1 MLTIGEFARA
11 SRLSPK
17 ALRLYDELGLLT
29 PARVDPVSG
38 YRLYEPG
45 QLDRARLVARLR
57 RLGMPLARIRMVCDL
72 APAAA
77 AAKVAAFWVQ
87 AEADLA
93 SRRDLAA
100 FLTTY
105 LSAKGT
111 VMTAPGAAL
120 AIRYAGAS
128 DIGLSRPVNQD
139 SAYASG
145 RLLAVADGMGQA
157 GDRASA
163 AAIDALKS
171 LEALEPGPASA
182 PVAGSPPAG
191 DPGPVVLPPPAAAHG
206 PGPGAAGPGV
216 TSPEM
221 TSPEMTGPEM
231 TSPEMTSPEMTG
243 PADLLSALAQAVEQA
258 EAAVQDIAS
267 ADPAQRGSGTTLT
280 AMLWSGSQLALVHVG
295 DTRGYLLRGGELFQI
310 THDHTIVQSLID
322 QGQLTP
328 EEALSHPERALLLRA
343 LDGTQA
349 AVPDLSLH
357 DVRPGD
363 RYLLCSDGL
372 TTVVP
377 SSGVHQVLRDAAE
390 PAAAVRELIGLA
402 NSGGGPDN
410 IACVVA
416 DIVEAAGA
424 CRRQPRPRS

>member
-1 MLTIGEFARA
+1 VVAVLTIGEFARA
-11 SRLSPK
+11 SHLSPK

-45 QLDRARLVARLR
+45 QLEQARLVAWLR
-57 RLGMPLARIRMVCDL
+57 RLGMPLARIRVVCDL
-72 APAAA
+72 PPAAA
-77 AAKVAAFWVQ
+77 AAEVAAFWAQ

-100 FLTTY
+100 FLTSY
-105 LSAKGT
+105 LAAREPSPTARAAEGLLPAEWATKGT
-111 VMTAPGAAL
+111 AMTAPGAAL
-120 AIRYAGAS
+120 AIRYAAAS
-128 DIGLSRPVNQD
+128 DIGRSRPVNQD

-145 RLLAVADGMGQA
+145 RLLAVADGTGGA

-171 LEALEPGPASA
+171 LETWPAS
-182 PVAGSPPAG
+182 PE
-191 DPGPVVLPPPAAAHG
+191 PGPVVTPRRAVTPPPSAAG
-206 PGPGAAGPGV
+206 GAPPPVAGPG
-216 TSPEM
+216 
-221 TSPEMTGPEM
+221 
-231 TSPEMTSPEMTG
+231 
-243 PADLLSALAQAVEQA
+243 DLLSALAQAVQQA
-258 EAAVQDIAS
+258 EAAVQDIVA
-267 ADPAQRGSGTTLT
+267 AGPAQRGSGTTLT

-295 DTRGYLLRGGELFQI
+295 DTRAYLLRGGELFQI
-310 THDHTIVQSLID
+310 THDHTVVQSLID
-322 QGQLTP
+322 QGRLTA

-357 DVRPGD
+357 EVRPGD

-372 TTVVP
+372 TAVAP
-377 SSGVHQVLRDAAE
+377 ASGIHQVLRDAAE
-390 PAAAVRELIGLA
+390 PAAAVRELISLA
-402 NSGGGPDN
+402 NAGGGPDN

-416 DIVEAAGA
+416 DLVESAELAASP
-424 CRRQPRPRS
+424 PRA

>member
-1 MLTIGEFARA
+1 VLTIGEFARA

-17 ALRLYDELGLLT
+17 ALRLYDELRLLT
-29 PARVDPVSG
+29 PARVDPDSG

-45 QLDRARLVARLR
+45 QLERARLVAWLR
-57 RLGMPLARIRMVCDL
+57 RLGMPLARIRVVCDL

-77 AAKVAAFWVQ
+77 AAEVAAFWAQ

-100 FLTTY
+100 FLASY
-105 LSAKGT
+105 LYSKQLSPRERAAEGLLPAESAAKGT
-111 VMTAPGAAL
+111 AMTAPGAAL
-120 AIRYAGAS
+120 AIRYAAAS
-128 DIGLSRPVNQD
+128 DIGRSRPVNQD

-145 RLLAVADGMGQA
+145 RLLAVADGTGRA
-157 GDRASA
+157 GDQASA
-163 AAIDALKS
+163 AAIEALRTLEA
-171 LEALEPGPASA
+171 LEALEPA
-182 PVAGSPPAG
+182 PPAIESARETAA
-191 DPGPVVLPPPAAAHG
+191 PAPDATG
-206 PGPGAAGPGV
+206 PG
-216 TSPEM
+216 
-221 TSPEMTGPEM
+221 
-231 TSPEMTSPEMTG
+231 
-243 PADLLSALAQAVEQA
+243 DLLSALAQAVEQA
-258 EAAVQDIAS
+258 EAAVQDIAA

-280 AMLWSGSQLALVHVG
+280 AMLWSGSRLALVHVG
-295 DTRGYLLRGGELFQI
+295 DTRAYLLRGGELFQI
-310 THDHTIVQSLID
+310 THDHTVVQSLID
-322 QGQLTP
+322 QGQLTA
-328 EEALSHPERALLLRA
+328 EEARSHPERALLLRA

-390 PAAAVRELIGLA
+390 PAVAVRELIGLA

-416 DIVEAAGA
+416 DIVEATGLAAG
-424 CRRQPRPRS
+424 PGTPPGE

>member
-1 MLTIGEFARA
+1 MLRAAETIAKTDTGRQRRENEDSVFAR
-11 SRLSPK
+11 
-17 ALRLYDELGLLT
+17 T
-29 PARVDPVSG
+29 PLFV
-38 YRLYEPG
+38 
-45 QLDRARLVARLR
+45 
-57 RLGMPLARIRMVCDL
+57 
-72 APAAA
+72 
-77 AAKVAAFWVQ
+77 
-87 AEADLA
+87 
-93 SRRDLAA
+93 
-100 FLTTY
+100 
-105 LSAKGT
+105 
-111 VMTAPGAAL
+111 
-120 AIRYAGAS
+120 
-128 DIGLSRPVNQD
+128 
-139 SAYASG
+139 
-145 RLLAVADGMGQA
+145 VADGMGGA

-182 PVAGSPPAG
+182 PIAGSPPAG

-206 PGPGAAGPGV
+206 PGPWAAGPGV
-216 TSPEM
+216 TGPGR
-221 TSPEMTGPEM
+221 TGPGV
-231 TSPEMTSPEMTG
+231 TG

-258 EAAVQDIAS
+258 EEAVQDIAA

-295 DTRGYLLRGGELFQI
+295 DTRAYLLRGGELFQI
-310 THDHTIVQSLID
+310 THDHTVVQSLID

-377 SSGVHQVLRDAAE
+377 SSGVHQVLCGAAE

-416 DIVEAAGA
+416 DIVEAAGLA
-424 CRRQPRPRS
+424 AAPAASRA

>member
-1 MLTIGEFARA
+1 VLTIGEFARA

-17 ALRLYDELGLLT
+17 ALRLYDDLGLLT

-45 QLDRARLVARLR
+45 QLERARLVAWLR
-57 RLGMPLARIRMVCDL
+57 RLGMPLARIRVVCDL
-72 APAAA
+72 PPASAAA
-77 AAKVAAFWVQ
+77 EVAGFWTQ

-100 FLTTY
+100 FLTRY
-105 LSAKGT
+105 LSAKET
-111 VMTAPGAAL
+111 AMTATGSAL
-120 AIRYAGAS
+120 AIRYAAAS
-128 DIGLSRPVNQD
+128 DIGRSRPVNQD

-145 RLLAVADGMGQA
+145 RLLAVADGMGRA

-171 LEALEPGPASA
+171 LEALEPDPAPQAIVA
-182 PVAGSPPAG
+182 PRR
-191 DPGPVVLPPPAAAHG
+191 VVTPPPGAEGG
-206 PGPGAAGPGV
+206 PRPEAAGPG
-216 TSPEM
+216 
-221 TSPEMTGPEM
+221 
-231 TSPEMTSPEMTG
+231 
-243 PADLLSALAQAVEQA
+243 DLLSALARAVEQA
-258 EAAVQDIAS
+258 EAAVQDIAGT
-267 ADPAQRGSGTTLT
+267 DPAQRGSGTTLT

-295 DTRGYLLRGGELFQI
+295 DTRAYLLRGGELFQI
-310 THDHTIVQSLID
+310 THDHTVVQSLID
-322 QGQLTP
+322 QGRLTA

-357 DVRPGD
+357 EVRPGD

-377 SSGVHQVLRDAAE
+377 ASGIAQVLRDAAG
-390 PAAAVRELIGLA
+390 PAQAVRELIDRA
-402 NSGGGPDN
+402 NSAGGPDN
-410 IACVVA
+410 IACVAA
-416 DIVEAAGA
+416 DVVEAAQLAADPGT
-424 CRRQPRPRS
+424 PGGD

>member
-1 MLTIGEFARA
+1 VLTIGEFARA

-45 QLDRARLVARLR
+45 QLERARLVAWLR
-57 RLGMPLARIRMVCDL
+57 RLGMPLARIRVVCDL
-72 APAAA
+72 PPAAA
-77 AAKVAAFWVQ
+77 AAEVAAFQSQ

-100 FLTTY
+100 FLTSY
-105 LSAKGT
+105 LSAKEN

-120 AIRYAGAS
+120 AIRYAAAS
-128 DIGLSRPVNQD
+128 DIGRSRPVNQD

-145 RLLAVADGMGQA
+145 RLLAVADGMGSA

-163 AAIDALKS
+163 AAIEALKS
-171 LEALEPGPASA
+171 LEALEPDPA
-182 PVAGSPPAG
+182 PQPIVAARQ
-191 DPGPVVLPPPAAAHG
+191 VVTPPPEADGG
-206 PGPGAAGPGV
+206 PRPEAAGPG
-216 TSPEM
+216 E
-221 TSPEMTGPEM
+221 
-231 TSPEMTSPEMTG
+231 
-243 PADLLSALAQAVEQA
+243 LLSTLARAVEQA
-258 EAAVQDIAS
+258 EAAVQDIAAAGPGQS
-267 ADPAQRGSGTTLT
+267 GSGTTLT

-295 DTRGYLLRGGELFQI
+295 DTRAYLMRGGELFQI
-310 THDHTIVQSLID
+310 THDHTVVQSLID
-322 QGQLTP
+322 QGRLTP
-328 EEALSHPERALLLRA
+328 EEALSHPERSLLLHA

-377 SSGVHQVLRDAAE
+377 ASGIHRVLRGADE
-390 PAAAVRELIGLA
+390 PAAAVQELISLA
-402 NSGGGPDN
+402 NSAGGPDN
-410 IACVVA
+410 IACVA
-416 DIVEAAGA
+416 AEIVEAAGITA
-424 CRRQPRPRS
+424 PPASPA

>member
-1 MLTIGEFARA
+1 MLTIGEFAREC
-11 SRLSPK
+11 RLSPK
-17 ALRLYDELGLLT
+17 ALRLYDELGLLA

-45 QLDRARLVARLR
+45 QLERARLVAWLR
-57 RLGMPLARIRMVCDL
+57 RLGMPLARIRVVCDL

-77 AAKVAAFWVQ
+77 AAEVATFWTQ

-100 FLTTY
+100 FLTAY
-105 LSAKGT
+105 LSAKGMT
-111 VMTAPGAAL
+111 MTAPGAL
-120 AIRYAGAS
+120 AIRYAAAS
-128 DIGLSRPVNQD
+128 DIGRSRPVNQD

-145 RLLAVADGMGQA
+145 RLLAVADGMGRA

-171 LEALEPGPASA
+171 LEALQPDPAPSPVVTARRVVTPPPGPAGTA
-182 PVAGSPPAG
+182 RAQP
-191 DPGPVVLPPPAAAHG
+191 
-206 PGPGAAGPGV
+206 AGPG
-216 TSPEM
+216 
-221 TSPEMTGPEM
+221 
-231 TSPEMTSPEMTG
+231 
-243 PADLLSALAQAVEQA
+243 DLLTALAQAVKQA
-258 EAAVQDIAS
+258 EAAVQGIAA

-295 DTRGYLLRGGELFQI
+295 DTRAYLLRDGRLFQI
-310 THDHTIVQSLID
+310 THDHTVVQSLID
-322 QGQLTP
+322 QGQLTT

-343 LDGTQA
+343 LDGMQA
-349 AVPDLSLH
+349 ALPDLSLH

-377 SSGVHQVLRDAAE
+377 ADGIHQVLGGAAE
-390 PAAAVRELIGLA
+390 PATVVRQLIDMA

-416 DIVEAAGA
+416 DIIKTPGPGTLGDE
-424 CRRQPRPRS
+424 

>member
-1 MLTIGEFARA
+1 MAVLTIGEFARA
-11 SRLSPK
+11 SHLSPK

-45 QLDRARLVARLR
+45 QLEQARLVAWLR
-57 RLGMPLARIRMVCDL
+57 RLGMPLARIRVVCDL
-72 APAAA
+72 PPAAA
-77 AAKVAAFWVQ
+77 AAEVAAFWAQ

-100 FLTTY
+100 FLTSY
-105 LSAKGT
+105 LAAREPSPTARAAEGLLPAEWATKGT
-111 VMTAPGAAL
+111 AMTAPGATL
-120 AIRYAGAS
+120 AIRYAAAS
-128 DIGLSRPVNQD
+128 DIGRSRPVNQD

-145 RLLAVADGMGQA
+145 RLLAVADGTGGA

-163 AAIDALKS
+163 AAIEALKS
-171 LEALEPGPASA
+171 LETWPPSPEPGPLVTPRRVMTPPPSA
-182 PVAGSPPAG
+182 AGGAPPPVAG
-191 DPGPVVLPPPAAAHG
+191 PG
-206 PGPGAAGPGV
+206 
-216 TSPEM
+216 
-221 TSPEMTGPEM
+221 
-231 TSPEMTSPEMTG
+231 
-243 PADLLSALAQAVEQA
+243 DLLSALAQAVQQA
-258 EAAVQDIAS
+258 EAAVQDITA
-267 ADPAQRGSGTTLT
+267 AGPAGRGSGTTLT

-295 DTRGYLLRGGELFQI
+295 DTRAYLLRGGELFQI
-310 THDHTIVQSLID
+310 THDHTVVQSLID
-322 QGQLTP
+322 QGRLTA

-357 DVRPGD
+357 EVRPGD

-372 TTVVP
+372 TAVVP
-377 SSGVHQVLRDAAE
+377 PSGIHQVLRDAAE
-390 PAAAVRELIGLA
+390 PAAAVRELISLA

-416 DIVEAAGA
+416 DLVESAELAASP
-424 CRRQPRPRS
+424 PRA

>member
-1 MLTIGEFARA
+1 LRPGPGRR
-11 SRLSPK
+11 SR
-17 ALRLYDELGLLT
+17 RG
-29 PARVDPVSG
+29 G
-38 YRLYEPG
+38 
-45 QLDRARLVARLR
+45 
-57 RLGMPLARIRMVCDL
+57 
-72 APAAA
+72 
-77 AAKVAAFWVQ
+77 AFWAQ

-120 AIRYAGAS
+120 AIRYAAAS

-145 RLLAVADGMGQA
+145 RLLAVADGMGHA

-171 LEALEPGPASA
+171 VEALEPGPASA
-182 PVAGSPPAG
+182 PVTGSPLAG
-191 DPGPVVLPPPAAAHG
+191 DPGPVVLSPPAAAHG
-206 PGPGAAGPGV
+206 PGPGAAGPRVTGPGV
-216 TSPEM
+216 T
-221 TSPEMTGPEM
+221 GPRVA
-231 TSPEMTSPEMTG
+231 G

-258 EAAVQDIAS
+258 EAAVQGIAA

-295 DTRGYLLRGGELFQI
+295 DTRAYLLRGGELFQI
-310 THDHTIVQSLID
+310 THDHTVVQSLID

-390 PAAAVRELIGLA
+390 PAVAVRELIGLA

-410 IACVVA
+410 VACVVA
-416 DIVEAAGA
+416 DIVEAAGLA
-424 CRRQPRPRS
+424 AAPA

>member
-1 MLTIGEFARA
+1 VVAVLTIGEFARA

-45 QLDRARLVARLR
+45 QLEQARLVAWLR
-57 RLGMPLARIRMVCDL
+57 RLGMPLARIRVVCDL
-72 APAAA
+72 PPAAA
-77 AAKVAAFWVQ
+77 AAEVAAFWAQ

-105 LSAKGT
+105 LAARELSPTPRAAEGLLPAEWATKGT
-111 VMTAPGAAL
+111 AMTASGSAL
-120 AIRYAGAS
+120 AIRYAAAS
-128 DIGLSRPVNQD
+128 DIGRSRPVKQD

-145 RLLAVADGMGQA
+145 RLLAVADGMGGA

-171 LEALEPGPASA
+171 LETWPTSPEHGPVVTPRRVMTPPPSAAGGAPA
-182 PVAGSPPAG
+182 PVAG
-191 DPGPVVLPPPAAAHG
+191 PG
-206 PGPGAAGPGV
+206 
-216 TSPEM
+216 
-221 TSPEMTGPEM
+221 
-231 TSPEMTSPEMTG
+231 
-243 PADLLSALAQAVEQA
+243 DLLSALAQAVQQA
-258 EAAVQDIAS
+258 EAAVQGIA
-267 ADPAQRGSGTTLT
+267 AAGPAQRGSGTTLT

-295 DTRGYLLRGGELFQI
+295 DTRAYLLRGGELFQI
-310 THDHTIVQSLID
+310 THDHTVVQSLID
-322 QGQLTP
+322 QGRLTA

-357 DVRPGD
+357 EVRPGD

-372 TTVVP
+372 TAVAP
-377 SSGVHQVLRDAAE
+377 ASGIHQVLRDAAE
-390 PAAAVRELIGLA
+390 PAAAVRELISLA

-416 DIVEAAGA
+416 DLVESTDLAVSP
-424 CRRQPRPRS
+424 PRA

>member
-1 MLTIGEFARA
+1 VVAVLTIGEFARA

-45 QLDRARLVARLR
+45 QLEQARLVAWLR
-57 RLGMPLARIRMVCDL
+57 RLGMPLVRIRVVCDL
-72 APAAA
+72 PPAAA
-77 AAKVAAFWVQ
+77 AAEVAAFWAQ

-100 FLTTY
+100 FLASY
-105 LSAKGT
+105 LSAREPSATAPAAGELIPAEWAAKGT
-111 VMTAPGAAL
+111 AMTAPGTAL
-120 AIRYAGAS
+120 AIRYAAAS
-128 DIGLSRPVNQD
+128 DIGRSRPVNQD

-145 RLLAVADGMGQA
+145 RLLAVADGMGGA

-171 LEALEPGPASA
+171 LETWPTSPEPGPVVTPRRVMTPPPSAAGGVPA
-182 PVAGSPPAG
+182 PVAG
-191 DPGPVVLPPPAAAHG
+191 PG
-206 PGPGAAGPGV
+206 
-216 TSPEM
+216 
-221 TSPEMTGPEM
+221 
-231 TSPEMTSPEMTG
+231 
-243 PADLLSALAQAVEQA
+243 DLLSALAQAVQQA
-258 EAAVQDIAS
+258 EAAVQDIA
-267 ADPAQRGSGTTLT
+267 AAGPAQRGSGTTLT

-295 DTRGYLLRGGELFQI
+295 DTRAYLLRGGELFQI
-310 THDHTIVQSLID
+310 THDHTVVQSLID
-322 QGQLTP
+322 QGRLTA
-328 EEALSHPERALLLRA
+328 EEARSHPERALLLRA

-357 DVRPGD
+357 EVRPGD

-372 TTVVP
+372 TAVAP
-377 SSGVHQVLRDAAE
+377 ASGIHQVLRDTAE
-390 PAAAVRELIGLA
+390 PAAAVRELISLA

-416 DIVEAAGA
+416 DLVESAELAASP
-424 CRRQPRPRS
+424 PRA

>member
-1 MLTIGEFARA
+1 VVAVLTIGEFARA

-17 ALRLYDELGLLT
+17 ALRLYDQLGLLT

-45 QLDRARLVARLR
+45 QLEQARLVAWLR
-57 RLGMPLARIRMVCDL
+57 RLGMPLARIRVVCDL
-72 APAAA
+72 LPAAA
-77 AAKVAAFWVQ
+77 AAEVAAFWSQ

-100 FLTTY
+100 FLTSY
-105 LSAKGT
+105 LAAREPSPTARAAEGLLPAEWATKGT
-111 VMTAPGAAL
+111 TMTASGATL
-120 AIRYAGAS
+120 AIRYAAAS
-128 DIGLSRPVNQD
+128 DIGRSRPVNQD

-145 RLLAVADGMGQA
+145 RLLAVADGMGGA

-171 LEALEPGPASA
+171 LETWPAS
-182 PVAGSPPAG
+182 PE
-191 DPGPVVLPPPAAAHG
+191 PGPVVTPRRAVTPPPSAAG
-206 PGPGAAGPGV
+206 GAPPPVAGPG
-216 TSPEM
+216 
-221 TSPEMTGPEM
+221 
-231 TSPEMTSPEMTG
+231 
-243 PADLLSALAQAVEQA
+243 DLLSALAQAVQQA
-258 EAAVQDIAS
+258 EAAVQDIA
-267 ADPAQRGSGTTLT
+267 AAGPAQRGSGTTLT

-295 DTRGYLLRGGELFQI
+295 DTRAYLLRGGELFQI
-310 THDHTIVQSLID
+310 THDHTVVQSLID
-322 QGQLTP
+322 QGRLTA

-349 AVPDLSLH
+349 AMPDLSLH
-357 DVRPGD
+357 EVRPRD

-372 TTVVP
+372 TAVAP
-377 SSGVHQVLRDAAE
+377 ASGIHQVLRDAAE
-390 PAAAVRELIGLA
+390 PAAAVRELISLA

-416 DIVEAAGA
+416 DLAESAELAASP
-424 CRRQPRPRS
+424 PRA

>member
-1 MLTIGEFARA
+1 MAVLTIGEFARA

-17 ALRLYDELGLLT
+17 ALRLYDELGLLP

-45 QLDRARLVARLR
+45 QLEQARLVAWLR
-57 RLGMPLARIRMVCDL
+57 RLGMPLARIRVVCDL
-72 APAAA
+72 PPAAGA
-77 AAKVAAFWVQ
+77 AEVAAFWAQ

-100 FLTTY
+100 FLTSY
-105 LSAKGT
+105 LAARESSPTPRAAEGLLPAEWAAKGT
-111 VMTAPGAAL
+111 AMTAPGAAL
-120 AIRYAGAS
+120 AIRYAAAS
-128 DIGLSRPVNQD
+128 DIGRRRPVNQD

-145 RLLAVADGMGQA
+145 RLLAVADGTGGA

-171 LEALEPGPASA
+171 LETWPASPQPGPGAPPRRAATPPPPASGPAPAPA
-182 PVAGSPPAG
+182 PVAG
-191 DPGPVVLPPPAAAHG
+191 PG
-206 PGPGAAGPGV
+206 
-216 TSPEM
+216 
-221 TSPEMTGPEM
+221 
-231 TSPEMTSPEMTG
+231 
-243 PADLLSALAQAVEQA
+243 DLLSALAQAVQQA
-258 EAAVQDIAS
+258 EAAVQGITA

-295 DTRGYLLRGGELFQI
+295 DTRAYLLRGGELFQI
-310 THDHTIVQSLID
+310 THDHTVVQSLIN
-322 QGQLTP
+322 QGRLTA

-343 LDGTQA
+343 LDGTHA
-349 AVPDLSLH
+349 TVPDLSLH
-357 DVRPGD
+357 EVRPGD

-372 TTVVP
+372 TAVAP
-377 SSGVHQVLRDAAE
+377 ASGIHQVLRDVAE
-390 PAAAVRELIGLA
+390 PAAAVRELISLA

-416 DIVEAAGA
+416 DLVESAEVAASP
-424 CRRQPRPRS
+424 PRA

>member
-1 MLTIGEFARA
+1 MTEGRWTVLTIGEFARA

-45 QLDRARLVARLR
+45 QLEQARLVAWLR
-57 RLGMPLARIRMVCDL
+57 RLGMPLARIRVVCEL
-72 APAAA
+72 TPAAA
-77 AAKVAAFWVQ
+77 AAEVAAFWAQ

-100 FLTTY
+100 FLTSY
-105 LSAKGT
+105 LAARELSPAPQAAEGLLPAEWPAKGT
-111 VMTAPGAAL
+111 AMTAPGATL
-120 AIRYAGAS
+120 AIRYAAAS
-128 DIGLSRPVNQD
+128 DIGRSRPVNQD

-145 RLLAVADGMGQA
+145 RLLAVADGTGGA

-163 AAIDALKS
+163 AAIEALKS
-171 LEALEPGPASA
+171 LETWPPSPEPGPVATPRQVVTPPPSA
-182 PVAGSPPAG
+182 AGGAPPPVAG
-191 DPGPVVLPPPAAAHG
+191 PG
-206 PGPGAAGPGV
+206 
-216 TSPEM
+216 
-221 TSPEMTGPEM
+221 
-231 TSPEMTSPEMTG
+231 
-243 PADLLSALAQAVEQA
+243 DLLSALAQAVQQA
-258 EAAVQDIAS
+258 EAAVQDIVAAS
-267 ADPAQRGSGTTLT
+267 PAQRGSGTTLT

-295 DTRGYLLRGGELFQI
+295 DTRAYLLRGGELFQI
-310 THDHTIVQSLID
+310 THDHTVVQSLID
-322 QGQLTP
+322 QGRLTA

-357 DVRPGD
+357 DVRSGD

-372 TTVVP
+372 TAVAP
-377 SSGVHQVLRDAAE
+377 ASGIYRVLRDTAE
-390 PAAAVRELIGLA
+390 PAAAVRELISLA

-416 DIVEAAGA
+416 DLVESAELAASP
-424 CRRQPRPRS
+424 PRA

>member
-11 SRLSPK
+11 SHLSPK
-17 ALRLYDELGLLT
+17 ALRLYDELGLLP

-45 QLDRARLVARLR
+45 QLEQARLVAWLR
-57 RLGMPLARIRMVCDL
+57 RLGMPLARIRVVCDL
-72 APAAA
+72 PPAAGA
-77 AAKVAAFWVQ
+77 AEVAAFWAQ

-100 FLTTY
+100 FLTSY
-105 LSAKGT
+105 LAARESSPTPRAAAGLLPPEWAAKGT
-111 VMTAPGAAL
+111 AMTAPGAAL
-120 AIRYAGAS
+120 AIHYAAAS
-128 DIGLSRPVNQD
+128 DIGRRRPVNQD

-145 RLLAVADGMGQA
+145 RLLAVADGTGGA

-171 LEALEPGPASA
+171 LETWPASPEPEPVVTPRRTVTPPPPASGPAPAPA
-182 PVAGSPPAG
+182 PVAG
-191 DPGPVVLPPPAAAHG
+191 PG
-206 PGPGAAGPGV
+206 
-216 TSPEM
+216 
-221 TSPEMTGPEM
+221 
-231 TSPEMTSPEMTG
+231 
-243 PADLLSALAQAVEQA
+243 DLLSALAQAVQQA
-258 EAAVQDIAS
+258 EAAVQGITA

-295 DTRGYLLRGGELFQI
+295 DTRAYLLRGGELFQI
-310 THDHTIVQSLID
+310 THDHTVVQSLIN
-322 QGQLTP
+322 QGRLTA

-343 LDGTQA
+343 LDGTHVV
-349 AVPDLSLH
+349 VPDLSLH
-357 DVRPGD
+357 EVRPGD

-372 TTVVP
+372 TAVAP
-377 SSGVHQVLRDAAE
+377 ASGIHQVLRDVAE
-390 PAAAVRELIGLA
+390 PAAAVRELISLA

-416 DIVEAAGA
+416 DLVESAEVAASP
-424 CRRQPRPRS
+424 PRA

>member
-17 ALRLYDELGLLT
+17 ALRLYDELRLLT
-29 PARVDPVSG
+29 PARVDPDSG

-45 QLDRARLVARLR
+45 QLERARLVAWLR
-57 RLGMPLARIRMVCDL
+57 RLGMPLARIRVVCDL
-72 APAAA
+72 PPAAA
-77 AAKVAAFWVQ
+77 AAEVAAFWAQ

-100 FLTTY
+100 FLATY

-120 AIRYAGAS
+120 AIRYAAAS

-145 RLLAVADGMGQA
+145 RLLAVADGMGHA

-171 LEALEPGPASA
+171 LEALETLETRVPGPA
-182 PVAGSPPAG
+182 PGPAGYSRPAEDPGPAG
-191 DPGPVVLPPPAAAHG
+191 DPAQAVLPPPAAAV
-206 PGPGAAGPGV
+206 PAPARAAGPGN
-216 TSPEM
+216 
-221 TSPEMTGPEM
+221 
-231 TSPEMTSPEMTG
+231 
-243 PADLLSALAQAVEQA
+243 LLSALAQAVEQA
-258 EAAVQDIAS
+258 EAAVQDIAA

-295 DTRGYLLRGGELFQI
+295 DTRAYLLRGGELFQI
-310 THDHTIVQSLID
+310 THDHTVVQSLID
-322 QGQLTP
+322 QGQLTA
-328 EEALSHPERALLLRA
+328 EEARSHPERALLLRA

-372 TTVVP
+372 TTVAP
-377 SSGVHQVLRDAAE
+377 SGGVHQVLRGAAE
-390 PAAAVRELIGLA
+390 PAVAVRELIGLA

-416 DIVEAAGA
+416 DIVEATGLAAG
-424 CRRQPRPRS
+424 PGTPPGE